1 VRVTT
6 RSHLPNAEEVIWLVL
21 RGVQNEQHDFTRNEI
36 MPRSISKPNHPDRT
50 DDDGGNMRLLGH
62 LIRLTPLWIVFT
74 GVMYGGQNVNARIP
88 VVLST
93 DVGNEI
99 DDQWAITYLLLQ
111 PRFDVLG
118 VMSAHA
124 PTITA
129 PAGHTSYR
137 ILVDVVEN
145 RLGMSTH
152 PPLIEG
158 GSLPLQNAKT
168 PRPSPAVTFLIETS
182 RRFSKNNRLT
192 VLMIGAGTDV
202 ASAIL
207 TDPTI
212 VERIG
217 VIQMGFTDE
226 QDGNEFNV
234 ANDVHAVQAI
244 LESNVPLVV
253 GPGKVCRASLSL
265 NFDQARE
272 MLAKR
277 GAIGAW
283 LWEEYQAWYF
293 RVVKPLRVN
302 DFSKPWV
309 IWDDITLAY
318 VLGMTTQHTLPR
330 PKLRDDMTFEQVKSD
345 QTVIW
350 ITDVDEQRMWADF
363 LRLMDEY
370 QRTHAVGNRA
380 MDNRLTFMMP

>member
-1 VRVTT
+1 
-6 RSHLPNAEEVIWLVL
+6 
-21 RGVQNEQHDFTRNEI
+21 
-36 MPRSISKPNHPDRT
+36 
-50 DDDGGNMRLLGH
+50 MRLLRH
-62 LIRLTPLWIVFT
+62 SIRLALLYLLFS
-74 GVMYGGQNVNARIP
+74 GVIYGAQSADARIP

-118 VMSAHA
+118 IMSAQA

-145 RLGMSTH
+145 RLGMCAH

-158 GSLPLQNAKT
+158 GSLPLENPKT
-168 PRPSPAVTFLIETS
+168 PRSSPAVNFLIETS
-182 RRFSKNNRLT
+182 RRFSKDNRLT

-212 VERIG
+212 VERIRI
-217 VIQMGFTDE
+217 IQMGFNDE
-226 QDGNEFNV
+226 QGGNEFNV
-234 ANDVHAVQAI
+234 ANDVPAAQAI
-244 LESNVPLVV
+244 LTSNVPLVV
-253 GPGKVCRASLSL
+253 GPGKVCRANLSL
-265 NFDQARE
+265 TFDQARE

-293 RVVKPLRVN
+293 RYVKPLRVN

-309 IWDDITLAY
+309 IWDNITLAY
-318 VLGMTTQHTLPR
+318 VLGLTTQHTLPR
-330 PKLRDDMTFEQVKSD
+330 PKLRDDMTFEQVKTD
-345 QTVIW
+345 QTVTW
-350 ITDVDEQRMWADF
+350 ITDVDDKRLWADF
-363 LRLMDEY
+363 LRLVDEY
-370 QRTHAVGNRA
+370 QRTHAVGRRT
-380 MDNRLTFMMP
+380 MDHRLTFMMP

>member
-1 VRVTT
+1 
-6 RSHLPNAEEVIWLVL
+6 
-21 RGVQNEQHDFTRNEI
+21 
-36 MPRSISKPNHPDRT
+36 
-50 DDDGGNMRLLGH
+50 MRLSRQPVCFAVLFVVSTAVVCGA
-62 LIRLTPLWIVFT
+62 
-74 GVMYGGQNVNARIP
+74 QNADARIP

-111 PRFDVLG
+111 PRLEVLG

-124 PTITA
+124 PSISA
-129 PAGHTSYR
+129 PAGQTSYR

-152 PPLIEG
+152 PPLVEG

-168 PRPSPAVTFLIETS
+168 PLMSPAVRFLVETS
-182 RRFSKNNRLT
+182 RRFTKDNRLT
-192 VLMIGAGTDV
+192 VLMIGAATDV

-212 VERIG
+212 VDRVR
-217 VIQMGFTDE
+217 VIQMGFPDE
-226 QDGNEFNV
+226 TGGDEFNI

-244 LESNVPLVV
+244 LDSKVPLVI
-253 GPGKVCRASLSL
+253 GPGKVCRANLSLSL
-265 NFDQARE
+265 DQARA
-272 MLAKR
+272 MLATR
-277 GAIGAW
+277 GAIGGW
-283 LWEEYQAWYF
+283 LWEEYQAWYY
-293 RVVKPLRVN
+293 RAVKPLRVD

-318 VLGMTTQHTLPR
+318 VLGMTEQHTLPR
-330 PKLRDDMTFEQVKSD
+330 PSMRDDMSFAPGSTD
-345 QTVIW
+345 RTVTW

-363 LRLMDEY
+363 LSLIDNY
-370 QRTHAVGNRA
+370 QRTHAVGSRR
-380 MDNRLTFMMP
+380 MYGRLTFMMP

>member
-1 VRVTT
+1 MGLFRC
-6 RSHLPNAEEVIWLVL
+6 
-21 RGVQNEQHDFTRNEI
+21 
-36 MPRSISKPNHPDRT
+36 
-50 DDDGGNMRLLGH
+50 
-62 LIRLTPLWIVFT
+62 LIRLVVLSIVFA
-74 GVMYGGQNVNARIP
+74 GVTYGAQNPDTRTP

-99 DDQWAITYLLLQ
+99 DDQWAIAYLLLQ
-111 PRFDVLG
+111 PRFKVLG
-118 VMSAHA
+118 VMSAQA
-124 PTITA
+124 PTIAA

-137 ILVDVVEN
+137 ILVDVVED
-145 RLGMSTH
+145 RLGMRVH

-158 GSLPLQNAKT
+158 GSLPMENAST
-168 PRPSPAVTFLIETS
+168 PRSSPAVNFLIKTS
-182 RRFSKNNRLT
+182 LRFSKDNRLT
-192 VLMIGAGTDV
+192 VLMIGAATDV

-207 TDPTI
+207 TDPGI
-212 VERIG
+212 VERVRI
-217 VIQMGFTDE
+217 IQMGFNDE
-226 QDGNEFNV
+226 QGGNEFNI

-244 LESNVPLVV
+244 LDSKVPLVV
-253 GPGKVCRASLSL
+253 GPGIVCRASLSL
-265 NFDQARE
+265 TFDHARE

-309 IWDDITLAY
+309 IWDNITLAY

-330 PKLRDDMTFEQVKSD
+330 PRMRDDMTFEQVTTD
-345 QTVIW
+345 QTITW

-363 LRLMDEY
+363 LSLVDKY
-370 QRTHAVGNRA
+370 QRAHAVGGKAKGR
-380 MDNRLTFMMP
+380 RLTFGLP

>member
-1 VRVTT
+1 
-6 RSHLPNAEEVIWLVL
+6 
-21 RGVQNEQHDFTRNEI
+21 
-36 MPRSISKPNHPDRT
+36 
-50 DDDGGNMRLLGH
+50 MRLLKH
-62 LIRLTPLWIVFT
+62 LVRLVLLSIAST
-74 GVMYGGQNVNARIP
+74 GMMYGGQNADGKIP

-111 PRFDVLG
+111 PRFEVLG
-118 VMSAHA
+118 VMSAHG
-124 PTITA
+124 PTIAA

-137 ILVDVVEN
+137 ILVDVVKT
-145 RLGMSTH
+145 RLGMSAH

-158 GSLPLQNAKT
+158 GSLPLETAKT
-168 PRPSPAVTFLIETS
+168 PRSSPAVNFLIATS

-212 VERIG
+212 VERVR

-244 LESNVPLVV
+244 LDSNVPLVI

-265 NFDQARE
+265 TFDQARE

-330 PKLRDDMTFEQVKSD
+330 FRLRDDMPFEQVKTD

-363 LRLMDEY
+363 LGLVDEY
-370 QRTHAVGNRA
+370 QRTHAVGNRT
-380 MDNRLTFMMP
+380 MDHRLTVT